1 MKRNW
6 MIGVAV
12 GVLVAASL
20 LIVGIGAYNAG
31 QRNAETVEV
40 VTATES
46 AGRTVLV
53 PVDGWR
59 GGWHGGWGPGF
70 LVFPLI
76 VIGLVLLFS
85 ARRRSGWGPP
95 WRYGDEG
102 MCEWH
107 RRAHADDQAPPSGS

>member
-1 MKRNW
+1 

-20 LIVGIGAYNAG
+20 LLVGVGAYNAG

-40 VTATES
+40 VTAGET
-46 AGRTVLV
+46 AGRALVV
-53 PVDGWR
+53 PVDTWR
-59 GGWHGGWGPGF
+59 GGWHWGPGF

-85 ARRRSGWGPP
+85 ARRRGGWCPP
-95 WRYGDEG
+95 WRYGDDEALR
-102 MCEWH
+102 EWH
-107 RRAHADDQAPPSGS
+107 RRAHADDQPRGAS